1 MSEYLNDMIDDLL
14 VKQLLGETT
23 QQEEAA
29 IRLWLQQSA
38 ANQKYANQFR
48 LIWEESKK
56 LEQQS
61 KVDEQEAWMRF
72 QHRVAQQAPVKQI
85 NHQRRIFLR
94 VAAAVLLLIAG
105 SWITYLIYNP
115 TAETLTVAATESTLT
130 DTLPDASVVTL
141 NKNSS
146 ISYTSSFSGKE
157 RRVKLKGEAFFNVTP
172 DKKKPFLIDVQD
184 VTVRVVGTSFN
195 VKNKNGKT
203 EVIVETGIVQVMYR
217 GKVNELKPGEKLL
230 IGEKDSS
237 VTKETVSDHLY
248 NHYRTREFECD
259 GTPLWKVVEVLNE
272 AYDVNIVIERKE
284 LKELQLTTTF
294 DNNSLDNI
302 LDVISQ
308 TFNLTVEK
316 QVDRIILK

>member
-1 MSEYLNDMIDDLL
+1 LNDMIDDLL
-14 VKQLLGETT
+14 VKQILGETT
-23 QQEEAA
+23 QQEDAA
-29 IRLWLQQSA
+29 IRMWLQQSA
-38 ANQKYANQFR
+38 ANQKYADQFK

-61 KVDEQEAWMRF
+61 KVDEKEAWMRF

-85 NHQRRIFLR
+85 NNQRRVFLR
-94 VAAAVLLLIAG
+94 MAAAVLLLIAG

-115 TAETLTVAATESTLT
+115 TAETLTVAATQSILT

-146 ISYTSSFSGKE
+146 ISYSSSFSGKE

-172 DKKKPFLIDVQD
+172 DKKKPFLIDVED
-184 VTVRVVGTSFN
+184 VTVKVVGTSFN

-203 EVIVETGIVQVMYR
+203 EVIVETGIVQVMYKN
-217 GKVNELKPGEKLL
+217 KVTELKPGEKLL
-230 IGEKDSS
+230 IGEVDST
-237 VTKETVSDHLY
+237 VTKEKVNDHLY

-272 AYDVNIVIERKE
+272 AYDTNIVIERQVAKQ
-284 LKELQLTTTF
+284 LQLTTTF
-294 DNNSLDNI
+294 NNNSLESI
-302 LDVISQ
+302 LDIICQ

-316 QVDRIILK
+316 QGDRIVLK

>member
-1 MSEYLNDMIDDLL
+1 MNDMIDDLL
-14 VKQLLGETT
+14 VKQILGETT
-23 QQEEAA
+23 QQEDAA
-29 IRLWLQQSA
+29 IRMWLQQSA
-38 ANQKYANQFR
+38 ANQKYADQFK

-61 KVDEQEAWMRF
+61 KVDEKEAWMRF

-85 NHQRRIFLR
+85 NNQRRVFLR
-94 VAAAVLLLIAG
+94 MAAAVLLLIAG

-115 TAETLTVAATESTLT
+115 TAETLTVAATQSILT

-146 ISYTSSFSGKE
+146 ISYSSSFSGKE

-172 DKKKPFLIDVQD
+172 DKKKPFLIDVED
-184 VTVRVVGTSFN
+184 VTVKVVGTSFN

-203 EVIVETGIVQVMYR
+203 EVIVETGIVQVMYKN
-217 GKVNELKPGEKLL
+217 KVTELKPGEKLL
-230 IGEKDSS
+230 IGEVDST
-237 VTKETVSDHLY
+237 VTKEKVNDHLY

-272 AYDVNIVIERKE
+272 AYDTNIVIERQVAKQ
-284 LKELQLTTTF
+284 LQLTTTF
-294 DNNSLDNI
+294 NNNSLESI
-302 LDVISQ
+302 LDIICQ

-316 QVDRIILK
+316 QGDRIVLK